1 MGKSTDRIKM
11 MNILLF
17 PDPFSSLFNEGF
29 NEHFPLYPTSLLLI
43 KRKDSLLSGKEK
55 RIFNEARKEKEEENS
70 HSDMSGGNDFYQEI

>member
-1 MGKSTDRIKM
+1 MKD
-11 MNILLF
+11 N
-17 PDPFSSLFNEGF
+17 
-29 NEHFPLYPTSLLLI
+29 TSLYILLI